1 MKYAIVNS
9 IGLVIK
15 YPADPRYDFT
25 YISFPENWEGGK
37 IENCNYVKVFET
49 EPPPCKLGWKP
60 KEITPIYNGRWEQEW
75 TTEFVGFDELKT
87 LITEKRYEVET
98 GGIKI
103 GKYIF
108 KTDRNSQ
115 TKYSTMALNN
125 KEVNWKVSEFE
136 FVKADMRGID
146 KLVRAHVQKCFD
158 KECEYFD
165 IVDSGIEY
173 IEKTDFS
180 LGWPS
185 NN

>member
-1 MKYAIVNS
+1 MNYAIVNS

-15 YPADPRYDFT
+15 YPTDPRYDFT

-37 IENCNYVKVFET
+37 IENVEYVRVFLTVQPE
-49 EPPPCKLGWKP
+49 CKIGWKP
-60 KEITPIYNGRWEQEW
+60 KEITPVYTGRWEQRW
-75 TTEFVGFDELKT
+75 TTEFVGYDELKK

-108 KTDRNSQ
+108 KTDRESQ
-115 TKYSTMALNN
+115 TKYSIMALNN
-125 KEVNWKVSEFE
+125 KKVNWKVNDFE
-136 FVKADMRGID
+136 FVKINMVEID
-146 KLVRAHVQKCFD
+146 RIVRDHVQKCFD

-165 IVDSGIEY
+165 IVDSGMDY